1 MAILQRILRIW
12 PAFIITM
19 LIYYTIFMH
28 LGSGPR
34 WPQMEPSPLMCKNMW
49 RSMLFIDNF
58 INDGTEMCLG
68 WGWYLQVD
76 FQIFLVCLIVLFLYG
91 YNKKIG
97 GITGI
102 LLTISSLT
110 YNIIFTQQHNQ
121 KIFTDL
127 ASLQAMA
134 NYFMYVYIKPYA
146 RWIPYIL
153 GLFLG
158 VAYTEYS
165 QLSKNASA

>member
-1 MAILQRILRIW
+1 
-12 PAFIITM
+12 M

-34 WPQMEPSPLMCKNMW
+34 WPQIESTSLLCKNMW
-49 RSMLFIDNF
+49 RSILFIDNF
-58 INDGTEMCLG
+58 VDDGTGECLG

-76 FQIFLVCLIVLFLYG
+76 FQIFLVCLVVLFLYS

-97 GITGI
+97 GIMGI
-102 LLTISSLT
+102 LVSISSLT
-110 YNIIFTQQHNQ
+110 YNIVYTQQHDQ
-121 KIFTDL
+121 KMFTDL
-127 ASLQAMA
+127 TALQAMA
-134 NYFMYVYIKPYA
+134 TYFMYVYTKPYG
-146 RWIPYIL
+146 RWTPYIF

-165 QLSKNASA
+165 QLSKNSSG